1 MKGETETQGA
11 SIDVPANIATA
22 KEMVNHAGGIKAAA
36 AWLHAQCPGA
46 FESPEHAA
54 KELT

>member
-1 MKGETETQGA
+1 MTEETKDPNAG
-11 SIDVPANIATA
+11 IDVAANVATA
-22 KEMVNHAGGIKAAA
+22 KEMVSHAGGIKAAA

-46 FESPEHAA
+46 FESPDHAA